1 MHKVLFNSVPYKK
14 SYLNGTDMKYTVWE
28 VQVCI
33 FMKEKQKQD
42 SDHLDPV
49 LSATL
54 S

>member
-1 MHKVLFNSVPYKK
+1 
-14 SYLNGTDMKYTVWE
+14 MKYTVWE

-49 LSATL
+49 LSATVRIL
-54 S
+54 KTEIYNI